1 MTVENGPPAGGSA
14 RRRTLAFA
22 SLAGLIACGLVA
34 SARRDAP
41 PPIFLIDAGG
51 KPTASE
57 PAAAAESYALP
68 ITAPLDQGETGLCWA
83 FATLSMLETNYMSRH
98 PGAHVEFSRGG
109 LQRDAVADRF
119 HRLVHGEKKQ
129 SGADDG
135 GLAVEALAL
144 IRENGLIE
152 RGDFHEVVD
161 LNPAVETL
169 KQTLAEESEPQR
181 QERELDEQLTAAL
194 GAKPGTTH
202 LEGKPLSPAALAR
215 AVLGGE
221 TWTEFDNARDGALGW
236 GPSHDPD
243 ARPETRVRYVTL
255 DALIALIHKSLAQ
268 REAVVAGTADHAFL
282 VYGADYDR
290 DGKPIAYLVKDS
302 LAPYL
307 YRVDAEALHQE
318 LNDVTVAVNGSPP
331 DVTADRTA
339 VDPMVLRQLS
349 P

>member
-1 MTVENGPPAGGSA
+1 MTFLNGLPAGGNV
-14 RRRTLAFA
+14 RRRTFVFLSVA
-22 SLAGLIACGLVA
+22 GLVA
-34 SARRDAP
+34 CAVAASMRKDAP
-41 PPIFLIDAGG
+41 LQVFLVDAGG
-51 KPTASE
+51 EAS
-57 PAAAAESYALP
+57 AAAESYALP

-119 HRLVHGEKKQ
+119 HRLVHGEGRAP
-129 SGADDG
+129 SADDG

-161 LNPAVETL
+161 LDPVVTTL
-169 KQTLAEESEPQR
+169 KQTLAQEPEPQR
-181 QERELDEQLTAAL
+181 QERALDDQLTAAL
-194 GAKPGTTH
+194 GATPGTTH

-215 AVLGGE
+215 AALAGE
-221 TWTEFDNARDGALGW
+221 TWTEFDLSRDGAQGW

-255 DALIALIHKSLAQ
+255 DALTALIHKSLAS
-268 REAVVAGTADHAFL
+268 REAVVAGTLDHAFL

-290 DGKPIAYLVKDS
+290 AGKPLAYLVKDS

-318 LNDVTVAVNGSPP
+318 LNDVTVAVDGPLPSVAEHRP
-331 DVTADRTA
+331 ADAA
-339 VDPMVLRQLS
+339 VSSQLS